1 MLSPSI
7 SGDDADGDAP
17 EQRYLIV
24 QEFSE
29 LERRAGRAVGVDWE
43 RKRKEAKH
51 WWRKEERGA
60 RGVKAGFFKRADAEK
75 E

>member
-1 MLSPSI
+1 MFEPS
-7 SGDDADGDAP
+7 SAGDGDAP
-17 EQRYLIV
+17 EQYLIV

-29 LERRAGRAVGVDWE
+29 LERRAGRAVGVAWE

-60 RGVKAGFFKRADAEK
+60 RGVKAGFFKLADAE
-75 E
+75 EDGAL